1 MSKGRTPNSNRQA
14 RTRFAT
20 VVPVGTLS
28 MFPDAVEVAR
38 KHTNELPA
46 YREEDPV
53 VYLARPYGRGPI
65 PPADLFYLVED
76 PQLGSKRG
84 LRVYI
89 KEVLP
94 DAEP

>member
-1 MSKGRTPNSNRQA
+1 MSKGRTLNPNRQA

-28 MFPDAVEVAR
+28 MFHNFVEVAR

-46 YREEDPV
+46 YREQDPV
-53 VYLARPYGRGPI
+53 VYLARPSGCGPT

-76 PQLGSKRG
+76 PQLGSKNG

-89 KEVLP
+89 KEVIP
-94 DAEP
+94 DAES